1 MGTLKEAIKEAFG
14 AKEIAEVIEFC
25 SLIEFILICFLIDN

>member
-14 AKEIAEVIEFC
+14 PKEIAEVIEF
-25 SLIEFILICFLIDN
+25 L